1 MVQGAAAGTGGRITQ
16 PVLWAEEARAGSRGN
31 GWCSGRHSIKESA
44 LLAGTVGVT
53 ASKRNSSE
61 MALSKKKKKKRNC
74 GLSLFIDSNFF

>member
-16 PVLWAEEARAGSRGN
+16 PVLWAEGARAGSRGN
-31 GWCSGRHSIKESA
+31 GWRSGRHSKKESA

-61 MALSKKKKKKRNC
+61 MALSKKKRKKK
-74 GLSLFIDSNFF
+74 GTVVSLFL